1 MPNAW
6 PVQQSGSKGHD
17 VRTVQYLLTHHGTP
31 VGVDGIFG
39 PGTKAA
45 VEAFQTAKGLAADGI
60 VGNQTWVALVVQV
73 SSGNN
78 GAAVSGAQGQLR
90 SQGWRV
96 PLDGAFGPATLRAV
110 RDFQTARGL
119 AVDGVVGQ
127 ATWHA
132 LVAHFKH
139 LSSPEASSTH
149 LYDAWGADDRV
160 TALTNATLAAVDLL
174 LRGPRGTLTNIG
186 CSPDPQLGEDHFVC
200 TYLFEGGGI
209 NLDVRGNDTDGYYV
223 ESAKFFVD

>member
-1 MPNAW
+1 M
-6 PVQQSGSKGHD
+6 
-17 VRTVQYLLTHHGTP
+17 
-31 VGVDGIFG
+31 
-39 PGTKAA
+39 
-45 VEAFQTAKGLAADGI
+45 
-60 VGNQTWVALVVQV
+60 
-73 SSGNN
+73 
-78 GAAVSGAQGQLR
+78 
-90 SQGWRV
+90 V
-96 PLDGAFGPATLRAV
+96 PRCRARRPSCGLRAGGFLSTV
-110 RDFQTARGL
+110 PSDLRPCVQRETSRPLGRL

-174 LRGPRGTLTNIG
+174 LRGPRGTLTSIG
-186 CSPDPQLGEDHFVC
+186 CSPDPQLGEGHFVC

-223 ESAKFFVD
+223 ESARFFVD